1 LATPGLPP
9 ATPGSVTTLVERLK
23 GGDHEAVRL
32 LWQRYY
38 PRLVALARKKL
49 QGMPR
54 RAADEEDAALSAF
67 DSFCRRAEQGQFP
80 DLKDRDGLW
89 ALLVTLT
96 ARKAA
101 HLVKHQH
108 REKRGGG
115 RVHGDSALRPAGGD
129 SSPGGFDGLDGA
141 EPTPEEAALLAEAVE
156 GLLGR
161 LRDPALRLV
170 AVWKL
175 DGYTNAE
182 IAERQGCSL
191 ATVERRLAL
200 IRRLLKN
207 G

>member
-1 LATPGLPP
+1 MITTSP
-9 ATPGSVTTLVERLK
+9 PGSVTALLERVK
-23 GGDHEAVRL
+23 AGDHEAVRL

-49 QGMPR
+49 QGTPR

-67 DSFCRRAEQGQFP
+67 NSFCRRAEQGQFP

-89 ALLVTLT
+89 ALLVILT

-101 HLVKHQH
+101 DLVKHQC

-129 SSPGGFDGLDGA
+129 SGPGGFDNVEGG
-141 EPTPEEAALLAEAVE
+141 EPTPEEAALLAEGVE
-156 GLLGR
+156 NLLGR
-161 LRDPALRLV
+161 LRDPALRQV

-175 DGYTNAE
+175 EGYTNAE

-191 ATVERRLAL
+191 PTVERRLAL
-200 IRRLLKN
+200 IRRLLK
-207 G
+207 GE